1 MKEREMSETLEGYN
15 AREAQRRR
23 SVLISR
29 HSLVTR
35 VTHWINLVCV
45 IILLMS
51 GLQIF
56 NAHPALYWGQAGADP
71 AQAWL
76 EIGAREAQNEAA
88 GFTRVG
94 NFTVDTTGI
103 LGLSRGVNGNE
114 SERAFPRWLTLPSWR
129 DLSLGRRWHFFFAWL
144 FVVNLLAYLLAAIV
158 SGHLRRDLLPSREQL
173 RPRALLRDIADH
185 LRLKF
190 PQDEAARHYNP
201 LQKFSY
207 LVVALVL
214 LPVMVLTGLSM
225 SPGMDAVLPWLI
237 DIFGGRQSAR
247 SIHFLAAS
255 LIVLFVLIHVL
266 MVILAGPKNELR
278 SMITGKFAI
287 SPGSE
292 HA

>member
-1 MKEREMSETLEGYN
+1 MSKIPASYGAPVPQIERSL
-15 AREAQRRR
+15 
-23 SVLISR
+23 LISR
-29 HSLVTR
+29 HSLMTR
-35 VTHWINLVCV
+35 VTHWINLACV
-45 IILLMS
+45 IVLLMS

-56 NAHPALYWGQAGADP
+56 NAHPALYWGDAGADP

-76 EIGAREAQNEAA
+76 EIGARELQDEAA

-94 NFTVDTTGI
+94 GFSFDSTGI
-103 LGLSRGVNGNE
+103 LGLSRSINGTA

-144 FVVNLLAYLLAAIV
+144 FVANLTVYLLASIL
-158 SGHLRRDLLPSREQL
+158 SGHLRRDLLPSRGEL

-190 PQDEAARHYNP
+190 PRGEAARHYNP

-207 LVVALVL
+207 LVVALLL

-225 SPGMDAVLPWLI
+225 SPGMDAIAPWLV

-247 SIHFLAAS
+247 TIHFLAAS
-255 LIVLFVLIHVL
+255 LIVFFVLIHVA
-266 MVILAGPKNELR
+266 MVIIAGPINELR

-287 SPGSE
+287 FVGSD
-292 HA
+292 HANS

>member
-1 MKEREMSETLEGYN
+1 VPQIERSL
-15 AREAQRRR
+15 
-23 SVLISR
+23 LISR
-29 HSLVTR
+29 HSLMIR
-35 VTHWINLVCV
+35 VTHWINLACV
-45 IILLMS
+45 IVLLMS

-56 NAHPALYWGQAGADP
+56 NAHPALYWGDAGADP

-76 EIGAREAQNEAA
+76 EIGARELQDEAA

-94 NFTVDTTGI
+94 GFSFDSTGI
-103 LGLSRGVNGNE
+103 LGLSRSINGTA

-144 FVVNLLAYLLAAIV
+144 FVANLTVYLLASIL
-158 SGHLRRDLLPSREQL
+158 SGHLRRDLLPSRGEL

-190 PQDEAARHYNP
+190 PRGEAARHYNP

-207 LVVALVL
+207 LVVALLL

-225 SPGMDAVLPWLI
+225 SPGMDAIAPWLV

-247 SIHFLAAS
+247 TIHFLAAS
-255 LIVLFVLIHVL
+255 LIVLFVLIHVA
-266 MVILAGPKNELR
+266 MVIIAGPINELR

-287 SPGSE
+287 FVGSD
-292 HA
+292 HANS